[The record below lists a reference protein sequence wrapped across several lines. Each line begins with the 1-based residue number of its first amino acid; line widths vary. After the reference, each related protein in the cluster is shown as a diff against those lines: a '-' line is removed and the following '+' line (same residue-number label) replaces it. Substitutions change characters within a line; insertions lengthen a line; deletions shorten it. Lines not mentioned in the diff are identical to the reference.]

1 MPRRLLERVL
11 PQRQVVLQRRF
22 LRPFRALL
30 HDPALW
36 ALHRRNVL
44 RAMAVGIVSAF
55 VPIPGQTALA
65 GVLAI
70 YFRVNIPVALL
81 ASMIS
86 NPLSMGPLYY
96 GAYRLGLVVLGE
108 RSSVEAAPPLPDGA
122 FREGSAWHLTASIP
136 PGGAVQLALDFAS
149 PAPVSFGLLVQD
161 EAGYSE
167 AAAQAHAFLALPAAE
182 QQAIVAFLRAQ
193 AIGGLVGEGR

>member
-30 HDPALW
+30 HDPGLW

-44 RAMAVGIVSAF
+44 RATAVGIVSAF

-86 NPLSMGPLYY
+86 NPLSIGPLYY

-122 FREGSAWHLTASIP
+122 FRELGE
-136 PGGAVQLALDFAS
+136 VLAPLLVGCGLFA
-149 PAPVSFGLLVQD
+149 VSFATLAWVLINWLWVSTIRRRLRQR
-161 EAGYSE
+161 
-167 AAAQAHAFLALPAAE
+167 AAARDGSG
-182 QQAIVAFLRAQ
+182 RAQ
-193 AIGGLVGEGR
+193 TAALEGEDPVHPSGDGEVVGHHD